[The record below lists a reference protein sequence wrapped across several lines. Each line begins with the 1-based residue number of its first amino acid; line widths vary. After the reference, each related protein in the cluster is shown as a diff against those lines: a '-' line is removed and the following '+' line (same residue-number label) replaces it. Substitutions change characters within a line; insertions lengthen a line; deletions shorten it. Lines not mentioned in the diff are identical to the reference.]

1 LQSLNL
7 SIGNVVTT
15 FATAITFIVHIYS
28 GNDLSAAQVGTKIG
42 PISGFSKC

>member
-28 GNDLSAAQVGTKIG
+28 GNDLSAAQVGTAKLA
-42 PISGFSKC
+42 P